1 MALTAKPTLAVTIE
15 YIDGSGSP
23 GRSTGH
29 LPATLTLA
37 EAITKT
43 DALCAAI
50 QAASDCG
57 VVSYSI
63 STGKVETG
71 TPSANSMSRV
81 EHKAAFTFR
90 TAAGK
95 SAQFSF
101 PEPNASLVH
110 PSGGL
115 ITTDPLMAA
124 VVTALAGDFC
134 DSNGSLLTVLIAD
147 EEISER
153 TSVKQRTSDT
163 SPAT

>member
-1 MALTAKPTLAVTIE
+1 MALTAKPTLTVTID

-23 GRSTGH
+23 GRSTAH
-29 LPATLTLA
+29 LPAATTLA
-37 EAITKT
+37 QATT
-43 DALCAAI
+43 LVDALVAAI
-50 QAASDCG
+50 AAASDCG
-57 VVSYSI
+57 IISYSI
-63 STGKVETG
+63 ATGKIETAS
-71 TPSANSMSRV
+71 PSADALSRV
-81 EHKAAFTFR
+81 EHKAQFTFR

-95 SAQFSF
+95 TAQFSF
-101 PEPNASLVH
+101 PDPNDVLIH

-124 VVTALAGDFC
+124 VVAALAGDFC

-153 TSVKQRTSDT
+153 TSVRQRTTDT